1 MKWGNALMSKI
12 MAMNA
17 GSSSLKFQIIEMPEE
32 KVLSIGLVER
42 IGLENSIFNI
52 EYGDDQEFEI
62 VEDIPTHD
70 RAVELLFEHLERLN
84 VVDINEIAGVG
95 HRVVAGGEIFKD
107 SAVVTDEVI
116 QQVDDL
122 GEFAPLHNYAEATVM
137 RAFKE
142 RLPEVPMAAIFD
154 TSFHTT
160 MPAVNYLY
168 SLPYEYYEDFAARKY
183 GAHGTS
189 HRYVARR
196 AAEMI
201 GKPVEELKIITCHL
215 GNGGSITAVENGKSI
230 DTSMGFT
237 PLAGITMGTRT
248 GDIDASLIPFLMEK
262 LEITDVQEII
272 NIFNKKSGLLGL
284 SGVSSDMRDIEKA
297 ADEGNERAQLTLD
310 IFINRVQKYIG
321 QYVALMNGVDAVVF
335 TAGIGENSGI
345 TRKLIMDGLTF
356 FGGTIDDAKNDTR
369 KEAIISTD
377 DSQVVILNVPTN
389 EEVEIARD
397 VIRLTQN

>member
-1 MKWGNALMSKI
+1 
-12 MAMNA
+12 MAINA
-17 GSSSLKFQIIEMPEE
+17 GSSSLKFQIIVMPEE
-32 KVLSIGLVER
+32 EVLSIGLVER
-42 IGLENSIFNI
+42 IGLPGSRLEI
-52 EYGDDQEFEI
+52 EYGDDQEFEL

-70 RAVELLFEHLERLN
+70 RAVELLFEHLGSLKVIEN
-84 VVDINEIAGVG
+84 FDEIAGVG

-107 SAVVTDEVI
+107 SALVTDEVI

-160 MPAVNYLY
+160 MPAVNYVY

-189 HRYVARR
+189 HRYVANR
-196 AAEMI
+196 AAEML

-215 GNGGSITAVENGKSI
+215 GNGASITAVDGGKSV

-237 PLAGITMGTRT
+237 PLAGVTMGTRT
-248 GDIDASLIPFLMEK
+248 GDIDASLIPYLMEK
-262 LEITDVQEII
+262 TGVTDVKEMI

-284 SGVSSDMRDIEKA
+284 SGVSSDMRDIEA
-297 ADEGNERAQLTLD
+297 EADAGNERAQLTLD
-310 IFINRVQKYIG
+310 IFVNRVQKYIG
-321 QYVALMNGVDAVVF
+321 QYAAVMNGVDIIVF
-335 TAGIGENSGI
+335 TAGIGENSGRQ
-345 TRKLIMDGLTF
+345 RKAILDGVSW
-356 FGGTIDDAKNDTR
+356 FGIELDEERNDTR
-369 KEAIISTD
+369 KEAIITTD
-377 DSQVVILNVPTN
+377 DSKVMAINIPTN
-389 EEVEIARD
+389 EEVEIARE
-397 VIRLTQN
+397 VERLK